1 MEHVVQ
7 EAVLEEFSDLN
18 GSSDDEV
25 EVELEHLKADTE
37 YHDFVQSVVGRAP
50 IAEDANDH
58 DYNLQNDLQ
67 KEGKTDLADL
77 SSSDSDSDFEDAVDE
92 AGDQEVKIPE
102 DALKDAAM
110 RNPPF
115 WRVKYQ
121 LGRVTEEEYKSDE
134 DPDYN
139 PPEPEVQLDGVQE
152 FREQVEMSEEEKSSS
167 SSSEDE
173 SDEAIEPE
181 ADADVEN
188 LAEMIDDL
196 AIPEQPKLE
205 VDPTEAAPQ
214 PSLVRSI
221 AEFDT
226 DGYKSDEDQDFVPQ
240 PEDLEKAEDS
250 SSDKTSSDE
259 DSDEEDMEE

>member
-1 MEHVVQ
+1 MEHVIQEVVQ
-7 EAVLEEFSDLN
+7 EEFSDSN
-18 GSSDDEV
+18 GSTDDEV
-25 EVELEHLKADTE
+25 EVELELETLKADNV
-37 YHDFVQSVVGRAP
+37 YHDFVQSVVARTP
-50 IAEDANDH
+50 IPEDANDQ
-58 DYNLQNDLQ
+58 DYNLVNDLQ

-92 AGDQEVKIPE
+92 AGDQEVKIPQ
-102 DALKDAAM
+102 DTFKDAAM

-121 LGRVTEEEYKSDE
+121 LGRVSEEDYKSDE

-139 PPEPEVQLDGVQE
+139 PPRQIDGTQE
-152 FREQVEMSEEEKSSS
+152 FREHEEMSDEDKSSA

-181 ADADVEN
+181 ADVDVEN

-196 AIPEQPKLE
+196 AIPEQPKE
-205 VDPTEAAPQ
+205 VDPEEAAPQ

-221 AEFDT
+221 TEFDT
-226 DGYKSDEDQDFVPQ
+226 DGYKSDEDHDFVPQ
-240 PEDLEKAEDS
+240 PEELAKAEN
-250 SSDKTSSDE
+250 SSDETSSDE
-259 DSDEEDMEE
+259 ESEEEEMEE